1 MASFNFLETF
11 FFLSLGITFVL
22 ILLLVYHFKQRL
34 TNLEQKNESLF
45 ELLQMFIK
53 ETNMIKGNVSHLYD
67 HIHMK
72 QSAMSF
78 PSQNI
83 AAEFVINGN
92 MNAAAP
98 VYAPASDC
106 QVLDDEDED
115 DEDDDEDEDD
125 EDEDDE
131 DDDEDED
138 DDDDEDDN
146 DEDDDDDEDD
156 EFCGSDDVATVYKKI
171 VVEDDVP
178 SDSALGDIKVINME
192 ETPAL
197 RPVEKQTFDE
207 VEKISSNES
216 VEPSVASG
224 TLGSTEPSVSN
235 DALEIY
241 KKMNIN
247 ALKAEVVSKG
257 LCTDTGK
264 LKKAD
269 MLKLLEKYHKEQ

>member
-106 QVLDDEDED
+106 QVLDDEDD
-115 DEDDDEDEDD
+115 DDEEDDDEDD
-125 EDEDDE
+125 DEDDE
-131 DDDEDED
+131 DDDEDN
-138 DDDDEDDN
+138 DDEDD
-146 DEDDDDDEDD
+146 D
-156 EFCGSDDVATVYKKI
+156 EFCDLRRGPDDVATVYKKI

-178 SDSALGDIKVINME
+178 LDSAVGDIKVINME
-192 ETPAL
+192 ETTAL
-197 RPVEKQTFDE
+197 QPVEKQAFDE

-216 VEPSVASG
+216 V
-224 TLGSTEPSVSN
+224 EPSVSN

>member
-1 MASFNFLETF
+1 MTSFNFLETF

-34 TNLEQKNESLF
+34 TNLEQKNESLV
-45 ELLQMFIK
+45 ELIQMFIK
-53 ETNMIKGNVSHLYD
+53 ETNMIKINVCHLYD
-67 HIHMK
+67 HIH
-72 QSAMSF
+72 QSSMNF

-92 MNAAAP
+92 MNASVP
-98 VYAPASDC
+98 VYAPASEC
-106 QVLDDEDED
+106 QILDDDNEDEDED
-115 DEDDDEDEDD
+115 DNEDEDEDDDEDED
-125 EDEDDE
+125 E

-138 DDDDEDDN
+138 
-146 DEDDDDDEDD
+146 EDDDD
-156 EFCGSDDVATVYKKI
+156 FCGDTNDVDTVYKKI
-171 VVEDDVP
+171 IVEDDVP
-178 SDSALGDIKVINME
+178 LDNTLGDIKVINIE
-192 ETPAL
+192 ETPDE
-197 RPVEKQTFDE
+197 EKQVFDE

-216 VEPSVASG
+216 VEPSVTNS
-224 TLGSTEPSVSN
+224 SQSN
-235 DALEIY
+235 DVLEIY

-247 ALKAEVVSKG
+247 ALKVEVVSKG

>member
-45 ELLQMFIK
+45 ELLQIFIK

-106 QVLDDEDED
+106 QVLDDEDDEDDEEDDDVDDDEVDDDD
-115 DEDDDEDEDD
+115 DEDDDEDE
-125 EDEDDE
+125 
-131 DDDEDED
+131 
-138 DDDDEDDN
+138 
-146 DEDDDDDEDD
+146 
-156 EFCGSDDVATVYKKI
+156 FCDLALRPDDVATVYKKI

-178 SDSALGDIKVINME
+178 LDSAVGDIKVINME
-192 ETPAL
+192 ETPTE
-197 RPVEKQTFDE
+197 EKQTFDE

-224 TLGSTEPSVSN
+224 TLGLTEPSVSN

>member
-106 QVLDDEDED
+106 QVLDDEDD
-115 DEDDDEDEDD
+115 DDEEDDDEDD
-125 EDEDDE
+125 DEDDE
-131 DDDEDED
+131 DDDEDN
-138 DDDDEDDN
+138 DDEDD
-146 DEDDDDDEDD
+146 D
-156 EFCGSDDVATVYKKI
+156 EFCDLRRGPDDVATVYKKI

-178 SDSALGDIKVINME
+178 LDSAVGDIKVINME
-192 ETPAL
+192 ETTAL
-197 RPVEKQTFDE
+197 QPVEKQTFDE

-216 VEPSVASG
+216 V
-224 TLGSTEPSVSN
+224 EPSVSN

>member
-106 QVLDDEDED
+106 QVLDDEDD
-115 DEDDDEDEDD
+115 DDDDYEDDDEDH
-125 EDEDDE
+125 DEDDHE
-131 DDDEDED
+131 EDED
-138 DDDDEDDN
+138 DDDQDQDEDH
-146 DEDDDDDEDD
+146 DED

-178 SDSALGDIKVINME
+178 SDSAVGDIKVINME

-224 TLGSTEPSVSN
+224 TLGSTELSVSN

-269 MLKLLEKYHKEQ
+269 MLKLLEKYHKE

>member
-106 QVLDDEDED
+106 QVLDDEDD
-115 DEDDDEDEDD
+115 DEEDDDEDD
-125 EDEDDE
+125 DEDDE
-131 DDDEDED
+131 DDDEDN
-138 DDDDEDDN
+138 DDEDD
-146 DEDDDDDEDD
+146 D
-156 EFCGSDDVATVYKKI
+156 EFCDLRRGPDDVATVYKKI

-178 SDSALGDIKVINME
+178 LDSAVGDIKVINME
-192 ETPAL
+192 ETLAL
-197 RPVEKQTFDE
+197 QPVEKQTFDE

-216 VEPSVASG
+216 V
-224 TLGSTEPSVSN
+224 EPSVSN

>member
-1 MASFNFLETF
+1 
-11 FFLSLGITFVL
+11 LSLGITFVL

-106 QVLDDEDED
+106 QVLDDEDD
-115 DEDDDEDEDD
+115 DEHD
-125 EDEDDE
+125 
-131 DDDEDED
+131 
-138 DDDDEDDN
+138 
-146 DEDDDDDEDD
+146 DD
-156 EFCGSDDVATVYKKI
+156 EFCGSDDVSTVYKKI
-171 VVEDDVP
+171 VVDDDVP
-178 SDSALGDIKVINME
+178 LDSAVGDIKVINME

-197 RPVEKQTFDE
+197 QPVEKQTFDE

-269 MLKLLEKYHKEQ
+269 MLKLLEKYHREE

>member
-115 DEDDDEDEDD
+115 EDDDDEDDDDEDDDDEDEDD
-125 EDEDDE
+125 EEDDE
-131 DDDEDED
+131 D
-138 DDDDEDDN
+138 
-146 DEDDDDDEDD
+146 
-156 EFCGSDDVATVYKKI
+156 EFCGPDDVATVYKKI

-178 SDSALGDIKVINME
+178 LDSAVGDIKVINME
-192 ETPAL
+192 ETLAL
-197 RPVEKQTFDE
+197 QPVEKQAFDE

-216 VEPSVASG
+216 VEPSVSSG

-257 LCTDTGK
+257 LCTDTSK

>member
-115 DEDDDEDEDD
+115 GDEDEDEDEDD
-125 EDEDDE
+125 EDEDD
-131 DDDEDED
+131 DEHD
-138 DDDDEDDN
+138 
-146 DEDDDDDEDD
+146 DD
-156 EFCGSDDVATVYKKI
+156 EFCGSDDVSTVYKKI
-171 VVEDDVP
+171 VVDDDVP
-178 SDSALGDIKVINME
+178 LDSAVGDIKVINME

-197 RPVEKQTFDE
+197 QPVEKQTFDE

-269 MLKLLEKYHKEQ
+269 MLKLLEKYHREE